1 MGSFIQ
7 SNIFG
12 MQQTST
18 GNLFTEAMLA
28 AYYKAAVLFY
38 LWQKCVCVAVIKLF
52 HGYVCHF
59 QRSRNGLIF
68 FNL

>member
-28 AYYKAAVLFY
+28 AYYKAAAYFTCGKSAFVLQLLNY
-38 LWQKCVCVAVIKLF
+38 SMAMCV
-52 HGYVCHF
+52 
-59 QRSRNGLIF
+59 IF
-68 FNL
+68 KDLGTV